1 MQYFKDIKIGQLFTI
16 ERKLKNNPHEPTVHC
31 KKSKYTAFH
40 DHNKKAWLYFNTTTQ
55 TFPKG

>member
-16 ERKLKNNPHEPTVHC
+16 ERKLKNNPHEPTLYR
-31 KKSKYTAFH
+31 KKSKHTAFH
-40 DHNKKAWLYFNTTTQ
+40 EHNKSAWLYFNTTCQ